1 MLQQKTLSQWIAV
14 AAVLPVT
21 LFAFGHVHGQA
32 TGSEAVFQGRPAI
45 GGAQGGTGAMA
56 GPAQGGVAPQSV
68 DQSGGGLVLRRPGG
82 ASGSEQS
89 VPRDPGVTTP
99 DKGTGDLK
107 PQHDRDPG
115 EVIKRERDSSA
126 TGDKTSTRT
135 KRAVKRSYE
144 RARHGVS
151 GVDS

>member
-21 LFAFGHVHGQA
+21 LFTFGHVHGQA

-68 DQSGGGLVLRRPGG
+68 DQSGGGIVLRRPGG
-82 ASGSEQS
+82 ATGTDTM
-89 VPRDPGVTTP
+89 VPRDPGVTP
-99 DKGTGDLK
+99 PEKGAVDLK
-107 PQHDRDPG
+107 PQRDRDSG

-126 TGDKTSTRT
+126 TGDKTSSKV
-135 KRAVKRSYE
+135 KRAARRSYD
-144 RARHGVS
+144 RVRHGVS